1 MGTKFFGIEKRE
13 KKKKPVKKEETY
25 DESIFRNGQGY
36 DPTQKTVSE
45 EENPTTLAYAA
56 PHGFDPS
63 KIGAPD
69 EKNYIPNEEPE
80 LEKVEEAPKEE
91 VKVEEAPQATTE
103 AAPEAKP
110 EERTAVVTEKFNPF
124 VAAGGTD
131 DQAETKVEDKYA
143 NPVYVPEEKETTEEE
158 LPTINVGPFSTLKLL
173 FESIFKPASKLPKN
187 AKALDD
193 AIDSGKLVIFTTIYV
208 VILAIIGAV
217 VGGFF
222 VKRYDIA
229 TGLYNTYLD
238 FGNVIN
244 VKFVDVILSAG
255 AVSLLLT
262 LVTAIVYYIIS
273 FFRSKGVTL
282 GSYIS
287 LCDMA
292 LFPLYFG
299 IFVLY
304 PIFSI
309 FSYFAG
315 FFILIISFIFSL
327 LTLFNGITS
336 MIKFDKEN
344 NKIFYNI
351 FTMSIVVLILIGI
364 LMVFFQNDFNSIVN
378 IINAM

>member
-1 MGTKFFGIEKRE
+1 MGNHFFGIEKRE

-69 EKNYIPNEEPE
+69 EKNYIPTEEPE
-80 LEKVEEAPKEE
+80 PEKKEEEQPVEEET
-91 VKVEEAPQATTE
+91 KVQETPTVPTE
-103 AAPEAKP
+103 EAKP
-110 EERTAVVTEKFNPF
+110 EERADVVTEKFNPF

-131 DQAETKVEDKYA
+131 DKYA
-143 NPVYVPEEKETTEEE
+143 NPVYVEEEKETTEDEI
-158 LPTINVGPFSTLKLL
+158 PTISVNPFSTFKLL
-173 FESIFKPASKLPKN
+173 FESIFKPVSKLPNN
-187 AKALDD
+187 ARAIDD
-193 AIDSGKLVIFTTIYV
+193 AIDSGKLVVFSTIYV
-208 VILAIIGAV
+208 AILAVIGAV

-222 VKRYDIA
+222 VKRYDLS
-229 TGLYNTYLD
+229 TGLYTTYLD
-238 FGNVIN
+238 FGNVVN
-244 VKFVDVILSAG
+244 VKYVDVVLSAG

-287 LCDMA
+287 LCSMA

-299 IFVLY
+299 IFTLY
-304 PIFSI
+304 PILSI

-327 LTLFNGITS
+327 LTLFNGITTL
-336 MIKFDKEN
+336 IKFDKPN

>member
-1 MGTKFFGIEKRE
+1 MGNHFFGIEKRE

-36 DPTQKTVSE
+36 DPTQTTVSE
-45 EENPTTLAYAA
+45 EDNPTTLAYAA

-80 LEKVEEAPKEE
+80 AEKEEEQQKTPETKVEETTT
-91 VKVEEAPQATTE
+91 ATNTE
-103 AAPEAKP
+103 EAKP
-110 EERTAVVTEKFNPF
+110 EERTDVVTEKFNPF
-124 VAAGGTD
+124 VAAGGID
-131 DQAETKVEDKYA
+131 DKYA
-143 NPVYVPEEKETTEEE
+143 NPVYVPEEKEASEEE
-158 LPTINVGPFSTLKLL
+158 LPTINVGPISTFKLL
-173 FESIFKPASKLPKN
+173 FESIFKPVSKVPNN
-187 AKALDD
+187 ARAIDD
-193 AIDSGKLVIFTTIYV
+193 AIDSGKLVIFSTIYV
-208 VILAIIGAV
+208 IIFAIIGAV
-217 VGGFF
+217 VSGFF
-222 VKRYDIA
+222 VKRYDL
-229 TGLYNTYLD
+229 TSGLYNTYLD

-287 LCDMA
+287 LCSLA

-299 IFVLY
+299 IFTLY
-304 PIFSI
+304 PILSI

-315 FFILIISFIFSL
+315 FFILIVSFIFSL
-327 LTLFNGITS
+327 LSLFNGITT

-364 LMVFFQNDFNSIVN
+364 IMVFFQNDFNSIVN